1 MLKNPASYIDHTL
14 LRPTATAN
22 DVEQLC
28 REALENSFFSVC
40 VNPCWISLCVQKLI
54 SSSVKVCTV
63 VGFPLGAQT
72 TATKVFET
80 QQALTL
86 GASEIDIVMN
96 VGMLRSFRDKDVV
109 DELRAVVDLCQNK
122 ALVKVIVES
131 GVLSSEELARAIDIV
146 NVTGAE
152 FIKTSTG
159 FAAVGATE
167 DAVLLMKQRGRP
179 GLKIKASGG
188 IKTASDFKKYINLG
202 VSRVG
207 ASQSVSIL
215 KELGDL

>member
-96 VGMLRSFRDKDVV
+96 VGMLRSFRDKDVA